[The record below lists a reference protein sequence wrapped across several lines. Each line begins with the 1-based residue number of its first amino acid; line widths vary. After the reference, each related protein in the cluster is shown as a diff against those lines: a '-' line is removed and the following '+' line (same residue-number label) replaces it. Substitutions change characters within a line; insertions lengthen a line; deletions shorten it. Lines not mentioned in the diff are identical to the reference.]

1 MSGSPIGTLALGFM
15 LGIKH
20 ALDADH
26 VVAVST
32 IVGRERSIWKA
43 ARIGAVWGM
52 GHTASL
58 FAAAVAVVV
67 LRTRIPPALGLG
79 LECGVGLMV
88 MALGIDLLWRIAR
101 GEIVVHSHPHMHGK
115 SAPHHHGA
123 VRHAHLHVHTSGE
136 ATESASHHS
145 AGRRPF
151 YVGVV
156 HGMAGSAALML
167 FVLGTIASPWVAL
180 LYVVIFGIGTVGGM
194 LILSG
199 LIGLPFAIAS
209 RRFSAL
215 TGRIQLA
222 VGLGSVV
229 FGAVY
234 TWHAAVD
241 DGLIAA
247 LLG

>member
-1 MSGSPIGTLALGFM
+1 MGGSLIGTLALGFV
-15 LGIKH
+15 LGLKH

-43 ARIGAVWGM
+43 ARIGAVWGV

-58 FAAAVAVVV
+58 VAAAVAVVA
-67 LRTRIPPALGLG
+67 LRMRIPPTLGAS
-79 LECGVGLMV
+79 LECGAGLMV
-88 MALGIDLLWRIAR
+88 MALGADLLWRVGR
-101 GEIVVHSHPHMHGK
+101 GEIVVHSHPHTHGD
-115 SAPHHHGA
+115 SGPHSHDL
-123 VRHAHLHVHTSGE
+123 VRHAHLHVHTHAAAAE
-136 ATESASHHS
+136 IASHHG

-151 YVGVV
+151 YVGLV
-156 HGMAGSAALML
+156 HGVAGSAALML
-167 FVLGTIASPWVAL
+167 FVLGTISSPWAAL
-180 LYVVIFGIGTVGGM
+180 LYVLIFGVGTIGGM

-199 LIGLPFAIAS
+199 LIGLPFAVAS
-209 RRFSAL
+209 RRFSTL
-215 TGRIQLA
+215 LGRIQLA

-234 TWHAAVD
+234 TWHVAVS

-247 LLG
+247 LLQ